1 METVRRKKTE
11 LTMDWR
17 DSLQLVYSTN
27 PDVTIGEEAPVV
39 ETLSPDRQKLRVS
52 IERHHRGGKT
62 VTLVKGFVG
71 SDDDL
76 ENLGR
81 QLKNRCGCGGS
92 AKDGEIIIQGE
103 MRDKVIS
110 LLLQLGYKNTK

>member
-1 METVRRKKTE
+1 MYY
-11 LTMDWR
+11 
-17 DSLQLVYSTN
+17 YSTN
-27 PDVTIGEEAPVV
+27 PDAIRPDEPETV

-76 ENLGR
+76 NDLAK
-81 QLKNRCGCGGS
+81 QLETKCGCGGS

-103 MRDKVIS
+103 LKEKVVS
-110 LLLQLGYKNTK
+110 LLQTMGYKNSK

>member
-1 METVRRKKTE
+1 
-11 LTMDWR
+11 MDWK

-27 PDVTIGEEAPVV
+27 PDVHVGENEEPAV
-39 ETLSPDRQKLRVS
+39 ETLAPERQKLRVS

-62 VTLVKGFVG
+62 VTLVRGFIG

-76 ENLGR
+76 QDLAK
-81 QLKNRCGCGGS
+81 QLKTKCGTGGS

-103 MRDKVIS
+103 NKEKVVD
-110 LLLQLGYKNTK
+110 LLLKLGYKNAK

>member
-1 METVRRKKTE
+1 
-11 LTMDWR
+11 MDWK

-27 PDVTIGEEAPVV
+27 PDVHVSENEEPAV
-39 ETLSPDRQKLRVS
+39 ETLAPERQKLRVS

-62 VTLVKGFVG
+62 VTLVRGFIG

-76 ENLGR
+76 QDLAK
-81 QLKNRCGCGGS
+81 QLKTKCGTGGS

-103 MRDKVIS
+103 NKEKVVD
-110 LLLQLGYKNTK
+110 LLLKLGYKNTK